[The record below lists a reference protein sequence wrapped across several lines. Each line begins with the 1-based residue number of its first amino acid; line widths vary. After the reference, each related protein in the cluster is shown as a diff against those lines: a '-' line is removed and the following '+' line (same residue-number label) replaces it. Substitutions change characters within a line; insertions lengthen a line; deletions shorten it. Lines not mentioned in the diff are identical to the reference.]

1 MPAAFAS
8 MSMNKDRGDRW
19 GKGDGDRPPAWSGG
33 GGGGGGGG
41 YQGNGGGSSERFNEA
56 AKGGWNPRSTPPAG
70 GGSVGGRFGSHN
82 VNDSDVEAL
91 FRGNHDSGINFDK
104 YDNIPVE
111 VSGPDPVKPIETY
124 DNLSEIHEI
133 LRENIRRAGYVRP
146 TPVQK
151 HAIPTV
157 MQKRDLMACAQT
169 GSGKTAA
176 FLFPVINRILFDGPT
191 PPPASGPGRRKA
203 YPSCLVLAPT
213 RELATQIYDEG
224 RKFCYQSKIKTVVVY
239 GGADVGSQLSQLDR
253 GCDLLV
259 ATPGR
264 LQDLMERGRIALGC
278 CRFLVLD
285 EADRMLDMGFEQQ
298 IRQIVMETDM
308 PRTGVRQT
316 MMYSATFPKAIQ
328 QLAAEFL
335 SNYIF
340 LAVGRVG
347 STTDFITQKLE
358 WVEESDKRN
367 MLLGL
372 LNRMTG
378 LTLVFTETK
387 RNADALEHF
396 LANQGIH
403 ATSIHG
409 DRTQQE
415 REDALRSFKSGR
427 TPVLV
432 ATDVAA
438 RGLDINNVAHVIQYD
453 LPNCIDDYVHRIGR
467 TGRAGN
473 TGMATAF
480 LNDKNRALVT
490 ELMELLRENNQEV
503 PEWMPSLA
511 QQGGGGFSGRTG
523 GQRKPGKS
531 FGGRDFRGSGP
542 PPPRRSNGAG
552 GGSDG
557 FSPSPAPRSSM
568 PSGKPAEPKFNT
580 YAHMAYGGAYGGNY
594 SSGSGFGGK

>member
-1 MPAAFAS
+1 M
-8 MSMNKDRGDRW
+8 
-19 GKGDGDRPPAWSGG
+19 
-33 GGGGGGGG
+33 
-41 YQGNGGGSSERFNEA
+41 
-56 AKGGWNPRSTPPAG
+56 
-70 GGSVGGRFGSHN
+70 
-82 VNDSDVEAL
+82 
-91 FRGNHDSGINFDK
+91 
-104 YDNIPVE
+104 
-111 VSGPDPVKPIETY
+111 
-124 DNLSEIHEI
+124 
-133 LRENIRRAGYVRP
+133 ENIHRAGYTRP

-151 HAIPTV
+151 YAIPTV

-176 FLFPVINRILFDGPT
+176 FLFPVINRILFDGPST
-191 PPPASGPGRRKA
+191 APSSSHSMGRRKA

-213 RELATQIYDEG
+213 RELATQIYDEA
-224 RKFCYQSKIKTVVVY
+224 RKFCYTSNIKTVVVY
-239 GGADVGSQLSQLDR
+239 GGAEVRAQLTQLER

-264 LQDLMERGRIALGC
+264 LQDLMERGRIALAA

-285 EADRMLDMGFEQQ
+285 EADRMLDMGFERQ

-328 QLAAEFL
+328 QLASEFL
-335 SNYIF
+335 SNYLF

-358 WVEESDKRN
+358 WVEEPDKRN

-372 LNRMTG
+372 LRRSTG

-387 RNADALEHF
+387 RDADALENF
-396 LANQGIH
+396 LINQGLH

-409 DRTQQE
+409 DRSQKE

-438 RGLDINNVAHVIQYD
+438 RGLDISNVTHVIQYD

-473 TGMATAF
+473 TGLATAF
-480 LNDKNRALVT
+480 VNDKNRSLVM
-490 ELMELLRENNQEV
+490 ELQELLRENNQEV
-503 PEWMPSLA
+503 PSWMAGISSYGG
-511 QQGGGGFSGRTG
+511 GGGGFNRG
-523 GQRKPGKS
+523 GQRRPGGKS
-531 FGGRDFRGSGP
+531 FGSRDY
-542 PPPRRSNGAG
+542 RSNPRSGGGG
-552 GGSDG
+552 GGSSGGMGGGGGGYSGSTSKAPDTK
-557 FSPSPAPRSSM
+557 FSPSL
-568 PSGKPAEPKFNT
+568 
-580 YAHMAYGGAYGGNY
+580 AHMAYSGGYGGNY
-594 SSGSGFGGK
+594 SSTSYK

>member
-8 MSMNKDRGDRW
+8 MSKDKDRGGGDRW
-19 GKGDGDRPPAWSGG
+19 GKGDGDRGGYQATNGASQSGGWNPRATSGGSGG
-33 GGGGGGGG
+33 GGGGS
-41 YQGNGGGSSERFNEA
+41 NGARWS
-56 AKGGWNPRSTPPAG
+56 
-70 GGSVGGRFGSHN
+70 SHN
-82 VNDSDVEAL
+82 VEDSEVEAL
-91 FRGNHDSGINFDK
+91 FRCKQDSGINFDK
-104 YDNIPVE
+104 YDDIPVE
-111 VSGPDPVKPIETY
+111 LSGPDPVKPIETY
-124 DNLSEIHEI
+124 DNLSGIHEI
-133 LRENIRRAGYVRP
+133 LRENIRRAGYNRP

-151 HAIPTV
+151 YAIPTV
-157 MQKRDLMACAQT
+157 MNKRDLMACAQT

-176 FLFPVINRILFDGPT
+176 FLFPVINRILFDGPV
-191 PPPASGPGRRKA
+191 PPPTSGGFGRRKA
-203 YPSCLVLAPT
+203 YPTCLVLAPT

-224 RKFCYQSKIKTVVVY
+224 RKFCYTSNIKTVVVY
-239 GGADVGSQLSQLDR
+239 GGADVKTQLMQLER

-264 LQDLMERGRIALGC
+264 LLDLMERGRIALCC

-285 EADRMLDMGFEQQ
+285 EADRMLDMGFERQ
-298 IRQIVMETDM
+298 IRHIVMDTDM
-308 PRTGVRQT
+308 PHTGARQT

-335 SNYIF
+335 SNYLF

-358 WVEESDKRN
+358 WVEEDEKRN

-372 LNRMTG
+372 LTRIPG

-387 RNADALEHF
+387 RDADSLENF
-396 LANQGIH
+396 LINQGIH

-409 DRTQQE
+409 DRSQQE

-438 RGLDINNVAHVIQYD
+438 RGLDINNVTHVIQYD

-473 TGMATAF
+473 TGLATAF
-480 LNDKNRALVT
+480 VNDKNRSLVQDLT
-490 ELMELLRENNQEV
+490 LLLKENNQEV
-503 PEWMPSLA
+503 PSWMEGLA
-511 QQGGGGFSGRTG
+511 HGSSFGSRGGGN
-523 GQRKPGKS
+523 QRRPGKS
-531 FGGRDFRGSGP
+531 FGGRDYR
-542 PPPRRSNGAG
+542 AG
-552 GGSDG
+552 GGGGGGSG
-557 FSPSPAPRSSM
+557 GGGGGGGGSGGGGGGGGGGIGNRNGANGGSYSS
-568 PSGKPAEPKFNT
+568 SVSKPPEQKFNQ
-580 YAHMAYGGAYGGNY
+580 YAHMAYGGSYGGNY
-594 SSGSGFGGK
+594 GSSGFGK

>member
-8 MSMNKDRGDRW
+8 MSKDKDRGSGERW
-19 GKGDGDRPPAWSGG
+19 GKGEGDRR
-33 GGGGGGGG
+33 GG
-41 YQGNGGGSSERFNEA
+41 YQTNGGAQTGAQTS
-56 AKGGWNPRSTPPAG
+56 GWNARANAG
-70 GGSVGGRFGSHN
+70 GGAGAGSNGARWSSHN
-82 VNDSDVEAL
+82 VEDCEVEAL
-91 FRGNHDSGINFDK
+91 FRCKQDSGINFDK
-104 YDNIPVE
+104 YDDIPVE
-111 VSGPDPVKPIETY
+111 ISGPDPVKPIDSY
-124 DNLSEIHEI
+124 DGLSGIHEI
-133 LRENIRRAGYVRP
+133 LMENIRRAGYSRP

-151 HAIPTV
+151 YAIPTV
-157 MQKRDLMACAQT
+157 MNKRDLMACAQT

-176 FLFPVINRILFDGPT
+176 FLFPVINRILFDGPI
-191 PPPASGPGRRKA
+191 PPPQTSSGFGRRKA
-203 YPSCLVLAPT
+203 YPTCLVLAPT

-224 RKFCYQSKIKTVVVY
+224 RKFCYTSNIKTVVVY
-239 GGADVGSQLSQLDR
+239 GGADVRSQLNQLDK

-264 LQDLMERGRIALGC
+264 LLDLMERGRIALFC

-285 EADRMLDMGFEQQ
+285 EADRMLDMGFERQ
-298 IRQIVMETDM
+298 IRHIVMETDM
-308 PRTGVRQT
+308 PHTGERQT

-335 SNYIF
+335 ANYIF

-358 WVEESDKRN
+358 WVEEDEKRN

-372 LNRMTG
+372 LTRIPG
-378 LTLVFTETK
+378 LSLVFTETK
-387 RNADALEHF
+387 RDADALENF
-396 LANQGIH
+396 LHMQGIH

-415 REDALRSFKSGR
+415 REDALRSFKTGR

-473 TGMATAF
+473 TGLATAF
-480 LNDKNRALVT
+480 LNEKNRALVGDLT
-490 ELMELLRENNQEV
+490 ELLRENNQEV
-503 PEWMPSLA
+503 PSWMEGLVHHVNNSYGNR
-511 QQGGGGFSGRTG
+511 GGN
-523 GQRKPGKS
+523 QRRSGKS
-531 FGGRDFRGSGP
+531 FGGRDYRSG
-542 PPPRRSNGAG
+542 GG
-552 GGSDG
+552 GGSG
-557 FSPSPAPRSSM
+557 SGGGGGGGGGGGRTATNGGSSY
-568 PSGKPAEPKFNT
+568 SSSIGKHTEQKFNQ
-580 YAHMAYGGAYGGNY
+580 YAHMAYGGSYGGNY
-594 SSGSGFGGK
+594 GSSAMSFGK